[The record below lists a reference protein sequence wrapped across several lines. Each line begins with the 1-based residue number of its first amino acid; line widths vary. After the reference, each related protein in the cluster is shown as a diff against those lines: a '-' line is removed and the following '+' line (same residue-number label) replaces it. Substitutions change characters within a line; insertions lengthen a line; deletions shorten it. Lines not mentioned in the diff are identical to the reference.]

1 MLELINKLLAYER
14 HFSHSHG
21 DKIDL
26 AKSLFLE
33 NKHDECRDVLN
44 TFPSQEVLLGQLTEK
59 LKGKSVYK
67 TLKLIAEGKCESK
80 AAEMKGLFS
89 LGTHIAI
96 ECEKENSEYGLLLPY
111 VYEKLGQLIFNKE
124 ID

>member
-1 MLELINKLLAYER
+1 MLELLNRLLAYEQY
-14 HFSHSHG
+14 FSHSHG

-33 NKHDECRDVLN
+33 NKLDECKEILD
-44 TFPSQEVLLGQLTEK
+44 TFPTQEILLGQLVEK

-67 TLKLIAEGKCESK
+67 TLTQILEGRCENK
-80 AAEMKGLFS
+80 ATEMKGLFS

-96 ECEKENSEYGLLLPY
+96 ECEKDNSEYGLLLPY
-111 VYEKLGQLIFNKE
+111 VYEKLGELIFAKA
-124 ID
+124 D